1 MRGVS
6 KTGTAGAADASSI
19 PRAVSVAVSC
29 LAIFFVFDDLLKAIS
44 EVHDLTSGVNI
55 ARVALCAL
63 AMAMVCWFPRT
74 SAALLWLGVVA
85 TLVAHNVGFLPIL
98 GAVVSTV
105 VTATTSVLFLSV
117 NAGLMLAAV
126 IAITASWPSMPS
138 ALFWAGAFILAA
150 SIALGLVIRALMR
163 GSAERRRQEETI
175 RQVREQAER
184 ARRDERLR
192 LAHEM
197 HDYVA
202 HELTVTVAA
211 LAAARS
217 DADASQHR
225 SRADEEI
232 FETVEKSSR
241 QALEQLR
248 HALRVLD
255 DEAEPGV
262 DATGSE
268 TALPNPSTTVS
279 LPRLVEGAAQDLSVV
294 GDRVQVSVAEG
305 VGLDLGAEDLE
316 MARRFLSEGV
326 TNAVK
331 HGGLGAT
338 ALIRAAPLEEAVVI
352 SISNS
357 TGRSV
362 PTASESTGLGLR
374 GLREEAARH
383 GCELTSGPPGD
394 SSRFDWTLTLRIP
407 VHEDEPQPDDHAHL
421 GEQGE

>member
-1 MRGVS
+1 MLKG
-6 KTGTAGAADASSI
+6 GAAGDLSAARI

-29 LAIFFVFDDLLKAIS
+29 LAVIFVLDDFVRALDEA
-44 EVHDLTSGVNI
+44 HDLTSVLDV
-55 ARVALCAL
+55 ARVVLCAT
-63 AMAMVCWFPRT
+63 AMALSCWFPRV
-74 SAALLWLGVVA
+74 SAVLIWLAIPAALAAHNIGSLIILGVV
-85 TLVAHNVGFLPIL
+85 VC
-98 GAVVSTV
+98 TV
-105 VTATTSVLFLSV
+105 ITATTTVLFLCI
-117 NAGLMLAAV
+117 NAGVMLVAV
-126 IAITASWPSMPS
+126 IALATGWS
-138 ALFWAGAFILAA
+138 AIGSVVFWAGAFLLAV

-175 RQVREQAER
+175 KQVREQAER

-394 SSRFDWTLTLRIP
+394 SSRFDWTLSLRIP
-407 VHEDEPQPDDHAHL
+407 VPHDDPQADDHAHL

>member
-1 MRGVS
+1 M
-6 KTGTAGAADASSI
+6 
-19 PRAVSVAVSC
+19 SVAVLC
-29 LAIFFVFDDLLKAIS
+29 LAIFFVFDDLVRAIN
-44 EVHDLTSGVNI
+44 EVHDLTSAVNI

-63 AMAMVCWFPRT
+63 AMAMACWFPRT

-85 TLVAHNVGFLPIL
+85 TLVVHNIGFLPIL
-98 GAVVSTV
+98 GAVVCTI
-105 VTATTSVLFLSV
+105 VTATTSVLFLSI
-117 NAGLMLAAV
+117 NAGLMIVAV
-126 IAITASWPSMPS
+126 LAITVSWPSMPG
-138 ALFWAGAFILAA
+138 ALFWAGAFILAV

-217 DADASQHR
+217 DATALEHR
-225 SRADEEI
+225 SDEDREI

-241 QALEQLR
+241 QALEELR

-255 DEAEPGV
+255 DDADPGV
-262 DATGSE
+262 DGPVPESE
-268 TALPNPSTTVS
+268 LPNPSTAVS
-279 LPRLVEGAAQDLSVV
+279 LPHLVEGAAQDLSVV

-305 VGLDLGAEDLE
+305 VGLDLGPEDLD

-394 SSRFDWTLTLRIP
+394 SSRFDWTLSLRIP
-407 VHEDEPQPDDHAHL
+407 VPHDDPQA
-421 GEQGE
+421 EEYEER

>member
-305 VGLDLGAEDLE
+305 VGLDLGAEDLD

-394 SSRFDWTLTLRIP
+394 SSRFDWTLSLRIP
-407 VHEDEPQPDDHAHL
+407 VPHDDPQA
-421 GEQGE
+421 EEYEER

>member
-1 MRGVS
+1 MLEVTMDEAARTAKIPHPVS
-6 KTGTAGAADASSI
+6 LVVTS
-19 PRAVSVAVSC
+19 
-29 LAIFFVFDDLLKAIS
+29 LAIIFVFDDLVTAIG
-44 EVHDLTSGVNI
+44 EAHDLVSAANL
-55 ARVALCAL
+55 ARVLLCA
-63 AMAMVCWFPRT
+63 AAAAVCCWFPRV
-74 SAALLWLGVVA
+74 SAVLMWLAIPAALIAKVL
-85 TLVAHNVGFLPIL
+85 GFLPIL
-98 GAVVSTV
+98 GAVVCTV
-105 VTATTSVLFLSV
+105 ATATTSVLFLCLNGGV
-117 NAGLMLAAV
+117 LLVGV
-126 IAITASWPSMPS
+126 IVISFKWPTTSGAM
-138 ALFWAGAFILAA
+138 FWAGALILAV

-248 HALRVLD
+248 HALMVLD

-394 SSRFDWTLTLRIP
+394 SSRFDWTLSLRIP
-407 VHEDEPQPDDHAHL
+407 VPHDDPQA
-421 GEQGE
+421 EEYEER

>member
-1 MRGVS
+1 MSGIAES
-6 KTGTAGAADASSI
+6 KAEPTPWPVRI
-19 PRAVSVAVSC
+19 PHAVSVTVSC
-29 LAIFFVFDDLLKAIS
+29 LAVFFVFDDLGRAIS
-44 EVHDLTSGVNI
+44 QTHDLISAVNL
-55 ARVALCAL
+55 ARVVLCAT
-63 AMAMVCWFPRT
+63 AMALSCWFPRI
-74 SAALLWLGVVA
+74 SAALLWLAVPAVLAVKVIGVLFIVA
-85 TLVAHNVGFLPIL
+85 VIVC
-98 GAVVSTV
+98 TV
-105 VTATTSVLFLSV
+105 VTATTSVRFLCI
-117 NAGLMLAAV
+117 NAGVMFSAV
-126 IAITASWPSMPS
+126 VAIAIRWSTIGTAV
-138 ALFWAGAFILAA
+138 FWAGAFLLAI
-150 SIALGLVIRALMR
+150 SVGLGLVIRAVLR

-305 VGLDLGAEDLE
+305 VGLDLGAEDLD

-394 SSRFDWTLTLRIP
+394 SSRFDWTLSLRIP
-407 VHEDEPQPDDHAHL
+407 VPHDDPQA
-421 GEQGE
+421 EEYEER

>member
-1 MRGVS
+1 MS
-6 KTGTAGAADASSI
+6 GTFEAQTKGTPSPARI
-19 PRAVSVAVSC
+19 PRAVAVAVSG
-29 LAIFFVFDDLLKAIS
+29 LAVFFVTDDLVNAIRNANDLKS
-44 EVHDLTSGVNI
+44 FVDI
-55 ARVALCAL
+55 ARVVICAS
-63 AMAMVCWFPRT
+63 AMALSCWFPRV
-74 SAALLWLGVVA
+74 SAILLWLAVPA
-85 TLVAHNVGFLPIL
+85 TLAVQVIGMLPIV
-98 GAVVSTV
+98 AVLLCVV
-105 VTATTSVLFLSV
+105 VTATMSVRFLSV
-117 NAGLMLAAV
+117 NTGVMLATIVA
-126 IAITASWPSMPS
+126 IAFRWSSIGS
-138 ALFWAGAFILAA
+138 ALFWAGTVLLAI
-150 SIALGLVIRALMR
+150 SVALGLVVRSVMR

-305 VGLDLGAEDLE
+305 VGLDLGAEDLD

-394 SSRFDWTLTLRIP
+394 SSRFDWTLSLRIP
-407 VHEDEPQPDDHAHL
+407 VPHDDPQA
-421 GEQGE
+421 EEYEER